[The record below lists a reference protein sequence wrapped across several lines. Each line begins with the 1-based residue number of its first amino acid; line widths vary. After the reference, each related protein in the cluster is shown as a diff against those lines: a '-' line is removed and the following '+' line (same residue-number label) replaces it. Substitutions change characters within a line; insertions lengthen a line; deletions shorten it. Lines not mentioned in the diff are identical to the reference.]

1 MEIFYKIREYFL
13 DRLIS
18 NWLVNKGYKCTSTGN
33 YDITFSHVSNRFKV
47 NYGYVV
53 AHQYKIADL
62 VDSHEQVKNKTTL
75 QNETFHLTFN
85 MSK

>member
-18 NWLVNKGYKCTSTGN
+18 NWLVNKGYKCTSTGK
-33 YDITFSHVSNRFKV
+33 YDITFSHVSNHFKV

-53 AHQYKIADL
+53 ANQYKIADL
-62 VDSHEQVKNKTTL
+62 VDSHEQIKNKTTL